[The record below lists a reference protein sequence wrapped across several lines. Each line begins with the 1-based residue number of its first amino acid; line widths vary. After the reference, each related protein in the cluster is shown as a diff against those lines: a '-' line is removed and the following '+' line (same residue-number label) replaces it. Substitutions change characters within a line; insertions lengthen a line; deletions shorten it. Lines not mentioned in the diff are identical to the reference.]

1 MDLVIDI
8 IHSEKIMTIKSMVK
22 QEQRGCDACGVFS
35 VAVATALCNTICT
48 ASVGEDTNKR
58 ID

>member
-8 IHSEKIMTIKSMVK
+8 IHSKKILTIKSMVM

-35 VAVATALCNTICT
+35 VVVATALCNTICT
-48 ASVGEDTNKR
+48 ASAGEDTDKR